1 MIDVRGFR
9 AYRFDE
15 QKVGSLDSV
24 ITTPF
29 DVISPERRAQLA
41 QSSPYNMA
49 HLLLPKAE
57 DGLDPY
63 ENAAG
68 KLDAWIADGVL
79 AQDDEE
85 SFYLLEQV
93 FRGLDGNE
101 HARRSF
107 LARVKVPEPGEDL
120 VLDHE
125 RTFATKVAD
134 RMRLTEET
142 QANLG
147 AVFVLY
153 SDPDAQLAAFLGQMD
168 GRDPDAV
175 ARTFDGVE
183 QRLWRV
189 PYDALVTQTL
199 ENQRLYIADGHHR
212 FRTAREYRDRMRLQ
226 NTPDTLQPYDYALI
240 GLVEMN
246 DPGLHVWPTHRL
258 LDPPEGFDLD
268 AVLEKAAE
276 CFDVAEVHDGL
287 AAHVATGS
295 GCAIGLAV
303 HGRGQY
309 LLTLDESKR
318 AAVMGDDRS
327 PAWAAL
333 DVAVLHRVLIQGI
346 LGFAE
351 DAELTYEPD
360 PAITLDSV
368 DTGAKGMA
376 FLVKATT
383 PGQIVACA
391 DAHDPMPEK
400 ATYFFPKLPSGAVI
414 HKLV

>member
-1 MIDVRGFR
+1 MIDVRGFQ
-9 AYRFDE
+9 AYRFNE
-15 QKVGSLDSV
+15 KKAGSLNSV

-41 QSSPYNMA
+41 LSSPYNMA
-49 HLLLPKAE
+49 HLLLPEAE
-57 DGLDPY
+57 GDLDPY
-63 ENAAG
+63 ENAAQ

-79 AQDDEE
+79 VQDEEE

-93 FRGLDGNE
+93 FHGLDGSE
-101 HARRSF
+101 HARRTF
-107 LARVKVPEPGEDL
+107 FARVKVPESGEDL
-120 VLDHE
+120 VLGHE
-125 RTFATKVAD
+125 RTFATKVTD
-134 RMRLTEET
+134 RLRLTEET
-142 QANLG
+142 RANLG

-168 GRDPDAV
+168 ERDPDAV

-189 PYDALVTQTL
+189 PYDEQVTQTL
-199 ENQRLYIADGHHR
+199 SRRRLYIADGHHR

-226 NTPDTLQPYDYALI
+226 DSPETLQPYDYALI
-240 GLVEMN
+240 GLGEMN

-268 AVLEKAAE
+268 AMLERAAE
-276 CFDVAEVHDGL
+276 CFEVAEVHDDL
-287 AAHVATGS
+287 AARVATEPRCS
-295 GCAIGLAV
+295 IGLAV
-303 HGRGQY
+303 HGRGRY

-318 AAVMGDDRS
+318 AEVMDCDRS
-327 PAWAAL
+327 PQWAAL
-333 DVAVLHRVLIQGI
+333 DVAVLHHVLIQGI

-351 DAELTYEPD
+351 DAELVYEPD
-360 PAITLDSV
+360 PVATLDAV

-383 PGQIVACA
+383 TDQIVACA

-414 HKLV
+414 HRLV